1 MATMLLLLLARLA
14 RAGSVAVVDFDA
26 VGATEPQAILAT
38 DAVRDAMFVE
48 AGMDALTGSDIAER
62 LGSRDPDALGNAR
75 TRLAAGRAKLAAGL
89 PGDAVALLQE
99 AVALHEDVFSPI
111 ARRGEAA
118 DARWAL
124 AIALLRLGRTD
135 EASTTL
141 GELARLWPGYAT
153 TRAADRPTNAVAMLK
168 AAEEQ
173 ARTAPR
179 RIWPTGL
186 LRDIEVGSQSDVL
199 VTGLL
204 LGDGTVLAQVW
215 DDGMLVGE
223 ASATVAFPPSSS
235 DEGWATLA
243 RELVASMS
251 GPRPTPVA
259 DAEPVERGVDED
271 VDEVLPGQGPAAPDE
286 DVPEDLAVSDLE
298 GLDLDAEPATPKP
311 SRATKPERERRPA
324 KAPKVRTRSG
334 SGPRTTDR
342 PRIRGAGGSPA
353 RAPVTS
359 TWWFWTI
366 LATLAG
372 GGVAATAVALHE
384 PAPVVTTIPDAWTLS
399 ITTGASPN
407 R

>member
-1 MATMLLLLLARLA
+1 MPSMLLLLLTRLA
-14 RAGSVAVVDFDA
+14 HAGSVAVVDFDA

-62 LGSRDPDALGNAR
+62 LASRDPEALVSAR
-75 TRLAAGRAKLAAGL
+75 TKLAAGRAKLAAGM
-89 PGDAVALLQE
+89 PGDAVPLLQE
-99 AVALHEDVFSPI
+99 AVDLHEAALSPV

-153 TRAADRPTNAVAMLK
+153 TRAADKPTNAVAMLK

-173 ARTAPR
+173 SRTAPR
-179 RIWPTGL
+179 RTWPTGL
-186 LRDIEVGSQSDVL
+186 LRDIEVGSQSDVI

-223 ASATVAFPPSSS
+223 ASATVAFPPTSS
-235 DEGWATLA
+235 DEGWATLV
-243 RELVASMS
+243 RELVTSMS
-251 GPRPTPVA
+251 GPRPEPVA
-259 DAEPVERGVDED
+259 DASLTERAEPDGAETAPDEAS
-271 VDEVLPGQGPAAPDE
+271 AAPD
-286 DVPEDLAVSDLE
+286 VPEEIDDADLE
-298 GLDLDAEPATPKP
+298 GLDLDAAPTPTKEGAREPARGTRP
-311 SRATKPERERRPA
+311 TKP
-324 KAPKVRTRSG
+324 PKVKTRSG
-334 SGPRTTDR
+334 REPRAADR
-342 PRIRGAGGSPA
+342 PRIRGAGGSPT

-372 GGVAATAVALHE
+372 GGMAATAVALQD

-399 ITTGASPN
+399 ITTGVSPN

>member
-1 MATMLLLLLARLA
+1 MTTMLLLLLARLA
-14 RAGSVAVVDFDA
+14 HAGSVAVVDFDA

-62 LGSRDPDALGNAR
+62 LAARDPEALGNAR

-99 AVALHEDVFSPI
+99 AVELHEAALSPV

-153 TRAADRPTNAVAMLK
+153 TRAADKPTNAVAMLK

-179 RIWPTGL
+179 RTWPTGL

-235 DEGWATLA
+235 DEGWATLV
-243 RELVASMS
+243 RELVASMN
-251 GPRPTPVA
+251 GPRPTPMA
-259 DAEPVERGVDED
+259 DTSPEAPAPEETFEEPRTSTDATELDSAPKELDE
-271 VDEVLPGQGPAAPDE
+271 A
-286 DVPEDLAVSDLE
+286 DLE
-298 GLDLDAEPATPKP
+298 GLDLDAEPPSPREAREPKP
-311 SRATKPERERRPA
+311 AREARPA
-324 KAPKVRTRSG
+324 KAPKVKTRSG
-334 SGPRTTDR
+334 SGPRAADR

-372 GGVAATAVALHE
+372 GGMAATAVALQE
-384 PAPVVTTIPDAWTLS
+384 PAPVVTTLPDAWTLS
-399 ITTGASPN
+399 ITTGVSPN

>member
-1 MATMLLLLLARLA
+1 MSTMLLLLMTRLA
-14 RAGSVAVVDFDA
+14 HAGSVAVVDFDA

-62 LGSRDPDALGNAR
+62 LASRDPDALGNAR
-75 TRLAAGRAKLAAGL
+75 TKLAAGRAKLAAGL

-99 AVALHEDVFSPI
+99 AVELHEAALSPV

-153 TRAADRPTNAVAMLK
+153 TRAADKPTNAVAMLK

-179 RIWPTGL
+179 RSWPTGL
-186 LRDIEVGSQSDVL
+186 LRDIEVGSQSEVL

-223 ASATVAFPPSSS
+223 ASATVAFPPTSS
-235 DEGWATLA
+235 DEGWATLV

-259 DAEPVERGVDED
+259 DPSPEAT
-271 VDEVLPGQGPAAPDE
+271 
-286 DVPEDLAVSDLE
+286 VPERTFEEPRASTDAVDRDAASEEIDLNDLE
-298 GLDLDAEPATPKP
+298 GLDLDAEPPPKETREPKP
-311 SRATKPERERRPA
+311 ARESRPA
-324 KAPKVRTRSG
+324 KAPKVKTRSG
-334 SGPRTTDR
+334 SEPRAADR

-353 RAPVTS
+353 RAPITS

-372 GGVAATAVALHE
+372 GGMAATAVALQE

-399 ITTGASPN
+399 ITTGVSPN